1 MKQIPQI
8 LQASTF
14 CNPCYITQVE
24 PALENYNQQM
34 EAAKNVR
41 VYLKDQSK
49 ESRLISRKEAPI
61 KVLCDDKDQTLL
73 RLAFLAQEAGFNG
86 LVDVEINSTKERKGG
101 TWQKA
106 TYSGVGIPAH
116 IASKRIVK

>member
-1 MKQIPQI
+1 MKQIPVH

-14 CNPCYITQVE
+14 CNPCHITHIE
-24 PALENYNQQM
+24 PALDDYNQQM
-34 EAAKNVR
+34 EAAKNVL

-49 ESRLISRKEAPI
+49 ESRLLSRKEAPI
-61 KVLCDDKDQTLL
+61 KVLCDDKDETML

-86 LVDVEINSTKERKGG
+86 LIDVEIKSEKVRKGG

-106 TYSGVGIPAH
+106 AYTGVGIPTH
-116 IASKRIVK
+116 IESRRK